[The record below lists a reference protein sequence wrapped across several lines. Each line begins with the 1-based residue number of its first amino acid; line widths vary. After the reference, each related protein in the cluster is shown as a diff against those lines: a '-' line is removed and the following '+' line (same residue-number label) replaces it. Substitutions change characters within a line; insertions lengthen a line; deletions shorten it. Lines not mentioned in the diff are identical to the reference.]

1 MELPFTVN
9 GIKAYY
15 ADADDFNLSQ
25 IRESQA
31 YVLDAD
37 GWNLYLRNNVSESLN
52 NVKVEGTPRLKA
64 VCTLRSEK
72 IPYSLI
78 RKVGA
83 FFSEIH
89 RMHKSEAVGYLYYA
103 PSKGWLFWPPPQTAT
118 TAHCKYGEP
127 AVMEGYRVAGTIHSH
142 GSMSAFHSGTDEKD
156 EANFDGIHITI
167 GKVDEIRH
175 DLALSVVC
183 GGVRYKCSE
192 DALISGFG
200 DVSVPEDW
208 IDAVKRPEPV
218 SKQPAPASYTYVDS
232 RVSGYTPPAAPTGY
246 QHVYNAEDWAKMSK
260 EQRKAIKKAQ
270 KRQDAEG
277 AGLLSFFDRRR
288 YGHGD

>member
-15 ADADDFNLSQ
+15 ADAEDFKLSS
-25 IRESQA
+25 IKESQA

-37 GWNLYLRNNVSESLN
+37 GWNLYLRNNISESLN
-52 NVKVEGTPRLKA
+52 NVKVEAMPRLKA
-64 VCTLRSEK
+64 MCSLRSEK

-78 RKVGA
+78 KKVGA

-89 RMHKSEAVGYLYYA
+89 RLHKSEAVGYLYYA

-156 EANFDGIHITI
+156 EANFDGVHITI
-167 GKVDEIRH
+167 GKVDEVRH

-183 GGVRYKCSE
+183 GGVRYKCAE
-192 DALISGFG
+192 EALISGFG
-200 DVSVPEDW
+200 DVTVPEDW
-208 IDAVKRPEPV
+208 IDSVKRPEPTHTG
-218 SKQPAPASYTYVDS
+218 QPGPASYTVADS
-232 RVSGYTPPAAPTGY
+232 RTPTSRTTY
-246 QHVYNAEDWAKMSK
+246 QHVYTDEEWAKMSK

-270 KRQDAEG
+270 KAQDSEG
-277 AGLLSFFDRRR
+277 SGLLSFFDRRR